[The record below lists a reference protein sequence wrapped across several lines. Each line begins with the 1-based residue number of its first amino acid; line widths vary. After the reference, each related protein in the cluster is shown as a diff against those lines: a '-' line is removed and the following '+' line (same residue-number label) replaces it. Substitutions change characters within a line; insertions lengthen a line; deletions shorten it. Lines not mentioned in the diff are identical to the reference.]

1 MKFLKLLLLGLA
13 CWHANVTAQQAV
25 QAPAPPSTPLSPL
38 KPPLKPASKPSD
50 TPQSAVQAGTPGQPQ
65 ALDKSNVDAWL
76 DGYMPFA
83 LNTSDIPGA
92 VVVVVKDGQIL
103 TARGFGYADVD
114 KRTPVDPLR
123 TLFRPGSVS
132 KLVTWTAVMQ
142 LVEQGK
148 IDLDADIN
156 TYLDFKIAP
165 RGDKPITMRNV
176 MTHTAGFEE
185 AVKYLIVYDKGDYK
199 PLGGLLKSWVPE
211 RIFEPGVTPAY
222 SNYAT
227 SLAGYIVERVSG
239 QSFDDYVEQH
249 VFAPLEMKSASF
261 RQPLPAA
268 LAPHMATGYITPGE
282 PSLGFEIVN
291 SAPAGALSASGAD
304 MANFMIAHLAGGE
317 FKGRRILSS
326 ATAAMM
332 HDSPL
337 DKVAKSTII
346 GPLNRMELGF
356 FETNVN
362 GRDVIAHLGDT
373 EAFHT
378 SLHLFMREGVGLYL
392 SVNGS
397 GHPGASNTLRG
408 AVFHDFADR
417 YFPAQGAPDGR
428 VDAETAKR
436 HAQMM
441 VGSWQSSR
449 RSESNIFALFGLLGQ
464 VKIHTGP
471 KGELVVP
478 ALLGPNNRPREWV
491 EIAPFVWR
499 DRNGDDRLAAQV
511 VNDQVVRWSMDFMSP
526 FMVFDR
532 VPAGTNAAWLLP
544 ALGAAVLVFLFTFV
558 AMPAGWIVRRRYKLA
573 YPHGGAAK
581 KTVLAMQL
589 AALASLLV
597 LGGWAGVVLA
607 LENTLANATAALDG
621 WLWLLQIAGL
631 LAFVAALVAGASNLR
646 LAFKPQQGWW
656 RKAWSVLFLLSALL
670 VCYVAVRYHLVTMSV
685 SY

>member
-1 MKFLKLLLLGLA
+1 MRLMKILLLSMA
-13 CWHANVTAQQAV
+13 CWHAGAGAQQAP
-25 QAPAPPSTPLSPL
+25 QAPTPPSTPLSPL
-38 KPPLKPASKPSD
+38 TPAPKPSD
-50 TPQSAVQAGTPGQPQ
+50 TPQTAVQAGKPGQAP
-65 ALDKSNVDAWL
+65 ALDQSNVDAWL

-92 VVVVVKDGQIL
+92 VIVVVKDGQIL

-165 RGDKPITMRNV
+165 HGKQPITMRNV

-185 AVKYLIVYDKGDYK
+185 AVKYLIVYDKGDIK
-199 PLGGLLKSWVPE
+199 PLGALIKSWVPK
-211 RIFEPGVTPAY
+211 RIYDAGATPAY

-227 SLAGYIVERVSG
+227 SVAGYIVERVSG
-239 QSFDDYVEQH
+239 QSFDDYIEQH
-249 VFAPLEMKSASF
+249 IFTPLEMKSASF
-261 RQPLPAA
+261 RQPLPPA
-268 LAPHMATGYITPGE
+268 LAPLMATGYSTPGE

-291 SAPAGALSASGAD
+291 SAPAGAMSASGAD
-304 MANFMIAHLAGGE
+304 MANFMIAHLQGGQ
-317 FKGRRILSS
+317 FKGRRILSG
-326 ATAAMM
+326 ATAAAM
-332 HDSPL
+332 HDSAL
-337 DKVAKSTII
+337 DKIARSSLI

-392 SVNGS
+392 SVNS
-397 GHPGASNTLRG
+397 GGHGASSNTLRA

-417 YFPAQGAPDGR
+417 YFPPQGAPDGR
-428 VDAETAKR
+428 VDEASARR

-441 VGSWQSSR
+441 TGSWESSR
-449 RSESNIFALFGLLGQ
+449 RSESNIFALFSLMGQ
-464 VKIHTGP
+464 VKVHTGA
-471 KGELVVP
+471 KGELVIP

-499 DRNGDDRLAAQV
+499 DRNGEDRLAAQV
-511 VNDQVVRWSMDFMSP
+511 VNDRVVRWSMDFMSP

-532 VPAGTNAAWLLP
+532 VPAAGNAAWLLP
-544 ALGAAVLVFLFTFV
+544 ALGAAVLVFVLTFL
-558 AMPAGWIVRRRYKLA
+558 ALPAGWIVRRRFKLA
-573 YPHGGAAK
+573 WPHAGAAK
-581 KTVLAMQL
+581 KTVQAMQL
-589 AALASLLV
+589 SALAVLVV
-597 LGGWAGVVLA
+597 LGGWVGVVSA
-607 LENTLANATAALDG
+607 LEATLANATAGLDA
-621 WLWLLQIAGL
+621 WLWLLQIGGL
-631 LAFVAALVAGASNLR
+631 LALIVALLAGASNLR

-656 RKAWSVLFLLSALL
+656 RKTWSVLFVLSALL
-670 VCYVAVRYHLVTMSV
+670 LCYVALRYHLVTMSV
-685 SY
+685 VY

>member
-1 MKFLKLLLLGLA
+1 MKFLTMMLLSMV
-13 CWHANVTAQQAV
+13 CWHGAASAQQV
-25 QAPAPPSTPLSPL
+25 PAPPSTPLSPL
-38 KPPLKPASKPSD
+38 KPAIKPPAETS
-50 TPQSAVQAGTPGQPQ
+50 QSAVPGGAQGQAPT
-65 ALDKSNVDAWL
+65 LDKTDLDAWL

-83 LNTSDIPGA
+83 LNTSDIAGA
-92 VVVVVKDGQIL
+92 VIVVVKDGQIL

-132 KLVTWTAVMQ
+132 KLITWTAVMQ
-142 LVEQGK
+142 QVEQGK

-156 TYLDFKIAP
+156 TYLDFRIAAH
-165 RGDKPITMRNV
+165 GAKPITMREL

-185 AVKYLIVYDKGDYK
+185 AVKHLIVYDKGDYK
-199 PLGGLLKSWVPE
+199 PLGPLLKSWVPR
-211 RIFEPGVTPAY
+211 RIYDAGATPAY

-239 QSFDDYVEQH
+239 QSFNDYIEQH
-249 VFAPLEMKSASF
+249 IFAPLEMKSASF

-268 LAPHMATGYITPGE
+268 LAPRMATGYSTPGE

-291 SAPAGALSASGAD
+291 SAPAGAMSASGAD
-304 MANFMIAHLAGGE
+304 MANFMIAHLQGGQ
-317 FKGRRILSS
+317 FKGRRILSAAS
-326 ATAAMM
+326 AAAM
-332 HDSPL
+332 HDRSL
-337 DKVAKSTII
+337 DKVARSSLI

-392 SVNGS
+392 SLNS
-397 GHPGASNTLRG
+397 GGRAGASNTLRA

-417 YFPAQGAPDGR
+417 YFPFTGAPDGR
-428 VDAETAKR
+428 VEAELAKR

-441 VGSWQSSR
+441 RGAWQNSR
-449 RSESNIFALFGLLGQ
+449 RSESNFFALFGLLGQ
-464 VKIHTGP
+464 VKVDTGP
-471 KGELVVP
+471 EGELVIP
-478 ALLGPNNRPREWV
+478 ALLGPNGRPREWV

-499 DRNGDDRLAAQV
+499 DRNGEDRLAAQV

-532 VPAGTNAAWLLP
+532 VPAATNATWLLP
-544 ALGAAVLVFLFTFV
+544 ALGAALLVFAFTIL
-558 AMPAGWIVRRRYKLA
+558 AMPAGWIVRRRYQLA
-573 YPHGGAAK
+573 QRHSGATR
-581 KTVLAMQL
+581 KTIVAMQL

-597 LGGWAGVVLA
+597 LAGWTGVVTA
-607 LENTLANATAALDG
+607 LEATLDNAADGLDA
-621 WLWLLQIAGL
+621 WLWLLQIGGL
-631 LAFVAALVAGASNLR
+631 LAFIAALVAGANNLR
-646 LAFKPQQGWW
+646 LAFKAHQGWW
-656 RKAWSVLFLLSALL
+656 RKVWAVLFLLSALL
-670 VCYVAVRYHLVTMSV
+670 LLYAAVRFQLVSMSV
-685 SY
+685 AY

>member
-1 MKFLKLLLLGLA
+1 MRILNVLLLCMA
-13 CWHANVTAQQAV
+13 CWHASATAQQAA
-25 QAPAPPSTPLSPL
+25 QAPTPPSTPLSPA
-38 KPPLKPASKPSD
+38 KPASKPSE
-50 TPQSAVQAGTPGQPQ
+50 TPQTAVQATTPGQPQ
-65 ALDKSNVDAWL
+65 TLDKTGVDAWL

-92 VVVVVKDGQIL
+92 VIVVVKDGQIL

-156 TYLDFKIAP
+156 TYLDFRIAP
-165 RGDKPITMRNV
+165 HGDKPITMRNV

-185 AVKYLIVYDKGDYK
+185 AVKYLIVYDKGDAK
-199 PLGGLLKSWVPE
+199 PLGLLLKSWVPE
-211 RIFEPGVTPAY
+211 RIFDAGATPAY

-249 VFAPLEMKSASF
+249 VFAPLEMRTASF

-268 LAPHMATGYITPGE
+268 LAPLMATGYIKPGE

-317 FKGRRILSS
+317 FNGRRILSS
-326 ATAAMM
+326 ATAATM

-337 DKVAKSTII
+337 DKVAKSTLI

-392 SVNGS
+392 SVNS
-397 GHPGASNTLRG
+397 GGRPGASNTLRG

-428 VDAETAKR
+428 VDADTAKR

-441 VGSWQSSR
+441 VGTWQSSR
-449 RSESNIFALFGLLGQ
+449 RSESNIFALFSLLGQ
-464 VKIHTGP
+464 VKVHTGP
-471 KGELVVP
+471 KGELVIP
-478 ALLGPNNRPREWV
+478 ALLGPNERPREWV

-499 DRNGDDRLAAQV
+499 DRNGHDRLAAQV
-511 VNDQVVRWSMDFMSP
+511 ENDKVVRWSMDFMSP
-526 FMVFDR
+526 FMVLDR
-532 VPAGTNAAWLLP
+532 IPAGTNGAWLLP
-544 ALGAAVLVFLFTFV
+544 ALGAAVLVLLLTFV
-558 AMPAGWIVRRRYKLA
+558 ALPAGWIVRRRHKLA
-573 YPHGGAAK
+573 YPHTGAAR

-589 AALASLLV
+589 AALASLIV
-597 LGGWAGVVLA
+597 LGGWAGVVA
-607 LENTLANATAALDG
+607 GLESTLANATAGLDG

-631 LAFVAALVAGASNLR
+631 LAFLAALVAGANNVR

-656 RKAWSVLFLLSALL
+656 RKTWSVLFLLSALL
-670 VCYVAVRYHLVTMSV
+670 LCYVAVRFHLVSMSV
-685 SY
+685 AY

>member
-1 MKFLKLLLLGLA
+1 MRILNVLLLCMA
-13 CWHANVTAQQAV
+13 CWHASATAQQAV
-25 QAPAPPSTPLSPL
+25 QAPTPPSTPLSPA
-38 KPPLKPASKPSD
+38 KPASKPSE
-50 TPQSAVQAGTPGQPQ
+50 TPQTAVQATTPGQPQ
-65 ALDKSNVDAWL
+65 TLDKTNVDAWL

-92 VVVVVKDGQIL
+92 VVVVVKDGRIL

-156 TYLDFKIAP
+156 TYLDFRIAP
-165 RGDKPITMRNV
+165 HGDKPITMRNV

-185 AVKYLIVYDKGDYK
+185 AVKYLIVYDKGDAK
-199 PLGGLLKSWVPE
+199 PLGPFLKSWVPE
-211 RIFEPGVTPAY
+211 RIYEAGVTPAY

-249 VFAPLEMKSASF
+249 VFAPLEMRTASF

-268 LAPHMATGYITPGE
+268 LAPLMATGYIKPGE

-326 ATAAMM
+326 ATAATM

-337 DKVAKSTII
+337 DKVAKSTLI

-392 SVNGS
+392 SVNS
-397 GHPGASNTLRG
+397 GGRPGASNTLRG

-428 VDAETAKR
+428 VDADTAKR

-441 VGSWQSSR
+441 VGTWQSSR
-449 RSESNIFALFGLLGQ
+449 RSESNIFALFSLLGQ
-464 VKIHTGP
+464 VKVHTGP

-478 ALLGPNNRPREWV
+478 ALLGPNERPREWV

-499 DRNGDDRLAAQV
+499 DRNGHDRLAAQV
-511 VNDQVVRWSMDFMSP
+511 VDDQVVRWSMDFMSP
-526 FMVFDR
+526 FMVLDR
-532 VPAGTNAAWLLP
+532 VPAGSNGAWLLP
-544 ALGAAVLVFLFTFV
+544 ALGAAVLVFLLTFV
-558 AMPAGWIVRRRYKLA
+558 ALPAGWIVRRRHKLA
-573 YPHGGAAK
+573 DPHTGAAR

-589 AALASLLV
+589 AALASLIV
-597 LGGWAGVVLA
+597 LGGWAGVVA
-607 LENTLANATAALDG
+607 GLESTLANATAALDG

-631 LAFVAALVAGASNLR
+631 LAFLSALVAGANNLR

-656 RKAWSVLFLLSALL
+656 RKTWSVLFLLSSLL
-670 VCYVAVRYHLVTMSV
+670 LCYVAVRFHLVSMSV
-685 SY
+685 AY